1 MKRLLLI
8 GIMLITTLAYAT
20 GQDTL
25 KAYAREYSQ
34 WDIESEQFKVHS
46 GVDVTHLTFAV
57 DTAENLVYT
66 SVASNSKELVK
77 GVHYLDRVD
86 VFEDYS
92 LYLIKSSPIGPYVV
106 LVYEDSRHI
115 RFDYW
120 WDDKRETMNV
130 SSVFDRTN

>member
-1 MKRLLLI
+1 
-8 GIMLITTLAYAT
+8 
-20 GQDTL
+20 
-25 KAYAREYSQ
+25 
-34 WDIESEQFKVHS
+34 
-46 GVDVTHLTFAV
+46 
-57 DTAENLVYT
+57 
-66 SVASNSKELVK
+66 VASNSKELVK